1 MVEGVKENLKTDEEL
16 SENVDNNEELNKQLL
31 KIKEDLDEVKSKV
44 FSNEEL
50 KEKMK
55 DLKRR
60 LKTVEEEFKEKKDT
74 MKDTLKEEFQ
84 AKLDSIKEQINLE
97 LSVREHA
104 TEDNTQ
110 VEDEKKWFFKS
121 IWDRF
126 SDKRTSFKNK
136 DNKEKTR
143 TVWLVAAW
151 AWGMALFHSLFSEEW
166 REKRRERREKRRE
179 ARRAAREEKRKER
192 EQKRKEKK
200 DAKKAARE
208 AAREK
213 KRKERSELP
222 FRNRWYW
229 RAIQLSW
236 LWTIGYYI
244 IHWAKTWKWN
254 PKDFL
259 DWNEKS
265 ELTIDES
272 IHVAAWEVHSWKLD
286 KSMYKQNFDKIEY
299 NENSWSILSYWEST
313 QINEKA
319 KCIVWLEKVKFENNT
334 ELVHAANIVN
344 CLKYNLRWKWWA
356 ADAFSQTDTWGDI
369 QFYFSKEWANEVL
382 SWSNTDFWRNLLW
395 GIWWV
400 WWTMLWAY
408 TENVTVWIWSVL
420 WLWAWWLALWNA
432 IDNNS
437 ALWKCCSTIKDWNN
451 FNLFI
456 SYLNS
461 IEEWWES
468 IWLPWNLELPP
479 DDKSPIQKYIR
490 LVEEDIRGT
499 KITDKKKAKE
509 RNLNAEI
516 DPDDPTRYK
525 ISSYG
530 QEAYIK
536 LNGTIQ
542 NDLEWKINPSTI
554 QSITIEQYSE
564 NDIWWELKLN
574 FPNTEEWLKECIRV
588 INLTNMIRKEYWWNW
603 WEDYPVFYNK
613 SWHLWLYKD
622 GLNIDTNWGNN
633 SRKIWWMR
641 ILSNDV
647 LSSKYPTLLA
657 DLQKSESNDQSY
669 FEDQL
674 NNKRNGSSYLKF
686 VNWMRTN
693 SDGNFWTNWQ
703 K

>member
-1 MVEGVKENLKTDEEL
+1 MAEEAKENLKTDKEL
-16 SENVDNNEELNKQLL
+16 SEKVDNNEELNKQLV
-31 KIKEDLDEVKSKV
+31 KIKEDLDEVKNKV

-50 KEKMK
+50 KEKVE

-97 LSVREHA
+97 LSVRERA
-104 TEDNTQ
+104 AEDNTQ
-110 VEDEKKWFFKS
+110 EEDGKKWFFKS

-126 SDKRTSFKNK
+126 SDKRTNFKNK

-166 REKRRERREKRRE
+166 REKRRERREQRRE

-200 DAKKAARE
+200 EAKKAAKE
-208 AAREK
+208 E
-213 KRKERSELP
+213 KRKERDSIP
-222 FRNRWYW
+222 FWDRWYGK
-229 RAIQLSW
+229 AIKWSW
-236 LWTIGYYI
+236 AGTIAYYI
-244 IHWAKTWKWN
+244 AHWLKTGKWN

-259 DWNEKS
+259 DRNEKS

-299 NENSWSILSYWEST
+299 NENSWLILSYWEST
-313 QINEKA
+313 QINEKE

-356 ADAFSQTDTWGDI
+356 ADAFSQTETWGDI

-395 GIWWV
+395 SIWWI
-400 WWTMLWAY
+400 WWTTLWVC
-408 TENVTVWIWSVL
+408 TENVAVWIWSVL

-461 IEEWWES
+461 IKEWWES
-468 IWLPWNLELPP
+468 IWLPWNVELPL
-479 DDKSPIQKYIR
+479 DNKSPIQKYIR

-499 KITDKKKAKE
+499 KITDRKKAKE
-509 RNLNAEI
+509 RNLSAEI
-516 DPDDPTRYK
+516 DPDEPTRYK

-530 QEAYIK
+530 QDAYIK

-542 NDLEWKINPSTI
+542 NDSEWKINPSTI

-588 INLTNMIRKEYWWNW
+588 VNLTNMIRKEYWWNW
-603 WEDYPVFYNK
+603 GEDYPVFYNK
-613 SWHLWLYKD
+613 SWHLWAYKD
-622 GLNIDTNWGNN
+622 GLNIDTNWGND
-633 SRKIWWMR
+633 SRKMWWMR